1 MELYLEG
8 EEIPKEKLVA
18 AIRKA
23 TIAGEFVPVLCGTS
37 YRNKG
42 VQKLLDAIV
51 DYLPSPLDVPSVI
64 GHNPHKPEEE
74 VIRHADDSE
83 PFSALAFKIVADP
96 YVGKLAFFRV
106 YSGVLTNGSYIFN
119 STKGTRDRVGR
130 ILLMHA
136 NHREDVDEVRTG
148 DIAAMVGLKD
158 TGTGDSLCAEN
169 AQILLE
175 SMEFPDPVIQV
186 AIEPK
191 TKAGQEKMSAALIRL
206 AEEDPTFKTFTNA
219 ETGQTIIAGMGE
231 LHLEIIVD
239 RLLREFKVEAT
250 VGNPQVA
257 YRETLRKAVMHSEGR
272 FVRQSGGHGQYGH
285 CIVDFEPTEPGS
297 GFTFESKIVGGTVP
311 KEYVQPICDGIM
323 EAAKSGLMGG
333 YEVVDF
339 KATLIDGSYHE
350 VDSNENAFKVAGSMA
365 FKAAMEKSGMTL
377 LEPTMKVEVVLP
389 DEFMGDIMGNLT
401 ARRGQIEGSEPRGS
415 AQIIHA
421 MVPLAEMFGYA
432 TDLRSRTHGRATFT
446 MQFSHYQPVPHGI
459 ASKLLGL
466 AD

>member
-1 MELYLEG
+1 
-8 EEIPKEKLVA
+8 
-18 AIRKA
+18 
-23 TIAGEFVPVLCGTS
+23 
-37 YRNKG
+37 
-42 VQKLLDAIV
+42 
-51 DYLPSPLDVPSVI
+51 
-64 GHNPHKPEEE
+64 
-74 VIRHADDSE
+74 
-83 PFSALAFKIVADP
+83 
-96 YVGKLAFFRV
+96 
-106 YSGVLTNGSYIFN
+106 
-119 STKGTRDRVGR
+119 
-130 ILLMHA
+130 MHA

-148 DIAAMVGLKD
+148 DIAAMVGLKE
-158 TGTGDSLCAEN
+158 TGTGDTLCAEN
-169 AQILLE
+169 AQVLLE

-191 TKAGQEKMSAALIRL
+191 TKAGQEKMATALIRL
-206 AEEDPTFKTFTNA
+206 AEEDPTFKTYTNP

-311 KEYVQPICDGIM
+311 KEYIQPICDGIA

-389 DEFMGDIMGNLT
+389 EEFMGDIMGNLT

-415 AQIIHA
+415 AQIVHA

-459 ASKLLGL
+459 ASKLLGI